1 MASRSPNRPLATRAA
16 LASVATALFLLALK
30 GHAAWAT
37 SSVAML
43 ASLADTALD
52 LVASLVTLWG
62 VRIAAAP
69 ADRNHRF
76 GHGKAEAIAALFQVA
91 VISMSAAAIALRAVA
106 ALVAGGVAG
115 RPEEGIAVS
124 LAALAA
130 TGALL
135 LYQRRVIAAT
145 GSVAIGADHI
155 HYQSDLL
162 LNGAVILA
170 LALDGALGWRGAD
183 ALFGL
188 AIAGWLGFGAWRAST
203 AAIHQLM
210 DREWPEEKRRR
221 FLEVAGR
228 QPALAGIHDLRTRSS
243 GSLDFVQFHVWVDPD
258 MTVAEAH
265 RITDA
270 AELCLA
276 EAFPDVE
283 ILIHLDPEGQVDRE
297 GALPAAIAEE
307 PAR

>member
-1 MASRSPNRPLATRAA
+1 MVSLATRAA
-16 LASVATALFLLALK
+16 LASVGTATFLLALK

-43 ASLADTALD
+43 ASLADSALD

-62 VRIAAAP
+62 VRIAATP
-69 ADRNHRF
+69 ADRDHRF

-106 ALVAGGVAG
+106 ALVAGGVPG
-115 RPEEGIAVS
+115 RPGEGIAVS

-170 LALDGALGWRGAD
+170 LALDGALGWRGID
-183 ALFGL
+183 ALSGL
-188 AIAGWLGFGAWRAST
+188 AIAGWLGFGAWRASSD
-203 AAIHQLM
+203 AVAQLM

-221 FLEVAGR
+221 FLEVAAR

-243 GSLDFVQFHVWVDPD
+243 GSLDFVQFHVWVDPA

-265 RITDA
+265 RVTEA
-270 AELCLA
+270 AELRLA
-276 EAFPDVE
+276 EAFPGVE
-283 ILIHLDPEGQVDRE
+283 MLIHLDPEGQVDRE
-297 GALPAAIAEE
+297 GTLPAAIAEE